1 MARRQP
7 LDTRADTSATP
18 APAPAA
24 PAPLRREARSWLLLV
39 HQLPPKPT
47 NLRVRTWR
55 RLQQL
60 GAIAVKQAVY
70 VLPDSPAARE
80 DFEWLKTEIESAGGE
95 ATVFS
100 ANSVDT
106 WSDDSLIEEFR
117 RARQESYGE
126 LAGEV
131 EQLLERLGS
140 THDRPG
146 SARRKHGQSRA
157 PASRRLLDGF
167 RQRLAAIEAIDF
179 FGSAG
184 RDRVASLLDR
194 VEQRMS
200 SNTRRSTAAPS
211 HDGFDASAWRNR
223 LWVTRPRPGVDRMSS
238 AWLISRFIDA
248 NARFGFAPD
257 RDAVPRGGVAFDMFG
272 GDFSHHGEHC
282 TFETLCA
289 RFGIDDNA
297 VARVAEIVH
306 DLDLKDG
313 RFGAPEAAAISTV
326 IDGLQLAHADDDT
339 LLAQG
344 IALFDALYR
353 GFAQS
358 MRKAGPRVVA
368 GARSSGSNSGSGS
381 ETGSGSGKRAPKPR
395 TARTPRRP

>member
-1 MARRQP
+1 MARRQS
-7 LDTRADTSATP
+7 LDQPVPVA
-18 APAPAA
+18 APAPASRPQGA
-24 PAPLRREARSWLLLV
+24 PSWLLLV

-70 VLPDSPAARE
+70 VLPDSPSARE
-80 DFEWLKTEIESAGGE
+80 DFEWLKIEIEGVGGE
-95 ATVFS
+95 ASVFS

-106 WSDDSLIEEFR
+106 WSDDALIEEFR
-117 RARQESYGE
+117 RSRQESYTE
-126 LAGEV
+126 LASEV
-131 EQLLERLGS
+131 EQLLERLAS
-140 THDRPG
+140 PP
-146 SARRKHGQSRA
+146 RRKSGPARA
-157 PASRRLLDGF
+157 PAGRRLMDGF
-167 RQRLAAIEAIDF
+167 RQRLTALETIDF

-184 RDRVASLLDR
+184 RDRVAALLDQ
-194 VEQRMS
+194 VEQCMS
-200 SNTRRSTAAPS
+200 SNTQRSPVAS
-211 HDGFDASAWRNR
+211 SQDGGIDASSYRNR

-238 AWLISRFIDA
+238 AWLIARFIDA

-257 RDAVPRGGVAFDMFG
+257 REAVPRDGVPFDMFG
-272 GDFSHHGEHC
+272 VDFSHHGEHC

-289 RFGIDDNA
+289 RFGIDDGA

-313 RFGAPEAAAISTV
+313 RFGPPEAAAIAVV
-326 IDGLQLAHADDDT
+326 IDGLQLAHADDNT
-339 LLAQG
+339 LLAHG
-344 IALFDALYR
+344 MALFDALYR

-368 GARSSGSNSGSGS
+368 GSSRKKSVQKAHAPRS
-381 ETGSGSGKRAPKPR
+381 K
-395 TARTPRRP
+395 